1 MKSYEAST
9 PRVALAAAAFAMSAI
24 TLGALVIAPAMTQAR
39 AQDVNVLASRSTTLA
54 AAANAAVTANDP
66 KSERCAGPM
75 SDD

>member
-24 TLGALVIAPAMTQAR
+24 TLGALVIAPAMTPAQ
-39 AQDVNVLASRSTTLA
+39 AQDVLASRPTTLA
-54 AAANAAVTANDP
+54 AAGNVAMTAHDP

>member
-1 MKSYEAST
+1 MRSYEAPT

-24 TLGALVIAPAMTQAR
+24 TLGALVVAPAVTHAQ
-39 AQDVNVLASRSTTLA
+39 AQDVLASRPTTLA
-54 AAANAAVTANDP
+54 AAGNAAVTAHDP